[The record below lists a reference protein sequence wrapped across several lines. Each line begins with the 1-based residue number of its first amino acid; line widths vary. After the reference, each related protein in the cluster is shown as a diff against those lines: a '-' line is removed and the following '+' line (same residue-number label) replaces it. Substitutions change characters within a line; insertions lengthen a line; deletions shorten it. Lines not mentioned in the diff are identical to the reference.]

1 MLAGMLALIRREGM
15 LPPGSRVLC
24 AVSGGADS
32 VALLAGLYRLRE
44 QLDLT
49 VYAAHY
55 NHNLRGEESRRDED
69 FVRALVQK
77 RFPDVKLYVGSGD
90 VARRAKEQG
99 AGLEETARAMRYTF
113 LNETARIIGADKI
126 ATAHTADDNA
136 ETILLHLCRGTGL
149 QGLTG
154 IAPVRGALIR
164 PMLCVTRSEVEA
176 FLQAEGLP
184 HVEDSS
190 NRDEYYAR
198 NRVRRQVMPVLE
210 GLYPGF
216 ARRVSEN
223 AAALRQDEDYLTRQG
238 RELASRAVCT
248 EDEVAIPAAVLA
260 HAPKPVAVRAV
271 RQLLSRLREG
281 DDSCTA
287 AHLEGMLELCRSQ
300 APSGE
305 MHLPGGM
312 LAVREYELLKLTR
325 ASTPEEWQM
334 ELTPCVYEGQRPTP
348 LEMWLSREKIPAVH
362 VRTRQEGDTL
372 KLPGRPTK
380 KVKKW
385 LVDEKIPRR
394 ERDALPVLTCGG
406 KVAAVALLGA
416 DASVIPEPGED
427 SWHILFARRGEETG
441 KEC

>member
-15 LPPGSRVLC
+15 LPTGSRVLC

-49 VYAAHY
+49 LYAAHY
-55 NHNLRGEESRRDED
+55 NHNLRGEESSRDED
-69 FVRALVQK
+69 FVRALVQE
-77 RFPDVKLYVGSGD
+77 RFPGVELYVGAGD
-90 VARRAKEQG
+90 VAKQAKERG

-113 LNETARIIGADKI
+113 LNETARNIGADKI

-223 AAALRQDEDYLTRQG
+223 AAALRQDEEYLARQG
-238 RELASRAVCT
+238 RELAARAVCT
-248 EDEVAIPAAVLA
+248 EEEVTIPAAVLA
-260 HAPKPVAVRAV
+260 HAPRPVAVRAV

-287 AHLEGMLELCRSQ
+287 AHLEGLLELCRSQ

-312 LAVREYELLKLTR
+312 LALREYELLRLSVEC
-325 ASTPEEWQM
+325 APLEWEV
-334 ELTPCVYEGQRPTP
+334 ELTPCIYEGQRSTP
-348 LEMWLSREKIPAVH
+348 LEMWLSREKVPEVH
-362 VRTRQEGDTL
+362 VRTRQEGDAL

-394 ERDALPVLTCGG
+394 ERDSLPVLTYGG

-427 SWHILFARRGEETG
+427 SWHILFARRGKETG